1 MKFDIFGKKI
11 LEVTRIGDEWRAC
24 YCGTGGVKRKAE
36 DIRIPAGINEAE
48 LEDYIADIFHEWATP
63 GRDRI
68 VKLS

>member
-11 LEVTRIGDEWRAC
+11 LEVTRQGNEWQAC

-48 LEDYIADIFHEWATP
+48 LEDYIADIFHEWANAEHP
-63 GRDRI
+63 HIIR
-68 VKLS
+68 LS